1 MQCICIGMLA
11 EIELHKLFFG
21 TLMTLMI
28 MINTDFEKDLNR
40 DFFFP
45 PRNDE

>member
-1 MQCICIGMLA
+1 MQCICIWMLS

-28 MINTDFEKDLNR
+28 IINEKDLNR
-40 DFFFP
+40 DFLFP
-45 PRNDE
+45 PRNDD